1 MHPRRQLRLE
11 PLAAEHADDLLAAL
25 AVHRAHVDLRKVDGA
40 QHLAAE
46 QALVRPDL
54 GLLPRRGQRQQVGR
68 LEALRLVVL
77 GCNSVVS

>member
-25 AVHRAHVDLRKVDGA
+25 AVHRAHVDLCKVDGA
-40 QHLAAE
+40 QHLVAE
-46 QALVRPDL
+46 EALVRPDL

-68 LEALRLVVL
+68 LEALSLVVL
-77 GCNSVVS
+77 GGY